1 MQDLQAFL
9 AVNDMRL
16 AALHKGRA
24 RLGPYPFY
32 AQARGILA
40 QLEEAAGAAAAPSA
54 LARFR

>member
-1 MQDLQAFL
+1 MHDLHGFL
-9 AVNDMRL
+9 AVNDKRL

-24 RLGPYPFY
+24 RIGPYPLY

-40 QLEEAAGAAAAPSA
+40 QLEEAAGAAAARTA

>member
-1 MQDLQAFL
+1 MQDLRGFL
-9 AVNDMRL
+9 AVNDTCL

-32 AQARGILA
+32 AQACGVLA
-40 QLEEAAGAAAAPSA
+40 QLEEAMGAAAAPSA